1 VTSTIEINNIL
12 TYKHNFNPPFS
23 TDGVFYLKL
32 IYYFCT
38 MVGLILFL
46 LIIIVS
52 AFIRKVNKDK
62 DHPFNKFLND
72 REE

>member
-1 VTSTIEINNIL
+1 
-12 TYKHNFNPPFS
+12 
-23 TDGVFYLKL
+23 
-32 IYYFCT
+32 

-46 LIIIVS
+46 LMIIVS